1 MQSEIDS
8 FIFKFRN
15 LTHSGRDANLTF
27 VSKAGKVSVKLDVD
41 LGSFPVP
48 PRYHRQSLP
57 PQIPQARNGA
67 STSYQRRLL
76 KQAEAKSK
84 AAEEAPKDISVEEA
98 EIIDLAEE
106 AFVQAKNGV
115 EESAGE
121 AALRPTVNNAKPLED
136 EVCPDKEYN
145 ESIVTAESAV
155 DHAEA
160 ARDRIVKK
168 VLISPVTEPNQKK
181 ESVEKEI
188 LEKFEAIGVTVE
200 NMKSKST
207 I

>member
-1 MQSEIDS
+1 M
-8 FIFKFRN
+8 
-15 LTHSGRDANLTF
+15 
-27 VSKAGKVSVKLDVD
+27 
-41 LGSFPVP
+41 P
-48 PRYHRQSLP
+48 
-57 PQIPQARNGA
+57 
-67 STSYQRRLL
+67 
-76 KQAEAKSK
+76 
-84 AAEEAPKDISVEEA
+84 
-98 EIIDLAEE
+98 
-106 AFVQAKNGV
+106 
-115 EESAGE
+115 
-121 AALRPTVNNAKPLED
+121 KPLED

-145 ESIVTAESAV
+145 ESIDSAESEV

-168 VLISPVTEPNQKK
+168 VLISPVTDPNEKK